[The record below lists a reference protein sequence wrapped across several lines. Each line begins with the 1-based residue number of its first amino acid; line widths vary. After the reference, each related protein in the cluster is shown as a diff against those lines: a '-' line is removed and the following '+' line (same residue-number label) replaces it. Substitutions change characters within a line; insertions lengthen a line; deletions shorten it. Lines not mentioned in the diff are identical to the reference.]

1 MSREK
6 NSNSRIWFGKDL
18 LVWGLVLVVM
28 AAIAVGQVEQAPVA
42 EAVAEES
49 IVAADV
55 GEAKADVG
63 ESATAAGEPCQP
75 SALSAK
81 VETGAEK
88 LSADAK
94 IPSISFKKDMRIQD
108 AIQFLAARYQKNIVP
123 SAKVDGMVTV
133 TNLYNVTFE
142 QALSAILGSN
152 FKYEQEGDF
161 IRVYTADEFK
171 KIKEDTDRMTYKV
184 FTLYYITAEEAK
196 KLLKPVLSSISKVE
210 SSSSAEKSISS
221 GSASG
226 GGAGSGGGSSGSSI
240 GSSGG
245 DSMALND
252 VIVVY
257 DYPENLARAAE
268 VIKALDIRP
277 KQVLVEATILSAT
290 LTEGMKLG
298 VDWNLLAGVGLTGS
312 AATTDLVSNGSSTG
326 DLISRG
332 ESATTPIGQIGT
344 FDVRHDGTPIETSG
358 FATPGQNGLRFG
370 IRSGNVSAF
379 ITALETVTD
388 LTILANP
395 KILAVN
401 KQEGSVQIGKTLG
414 YRGSSSIGQGGIVTQ
429 GEVQFLPTGTV
440 LVFRPY
446 IGNDGY
452 IRMDIYP
459 KDSTAELNAD
469 KVPDET
475 TTQLKTN
482 VIVKDG
488 ETIVIGGLFR
498 DSVKTV
504 RNQVPLLGDLP
515 FVGALFRGTE
525 DVTGRQEVIVLLTP
539 HIVNEPADTGGK
551 ARADDI
557 QRKRFGAK
565 DAMQEIDRAK
575 MAEDHYANAVRFY
588 IEGDNES
595 AMKEAGLALK
605 LRPTYLEA
613 IRLKER
619 ILSQTDPD
627 EAKKLE
633 RIVLENIDREAAPNW
648 QRK

>member
-6 NSNSRIWFGKDL
+6 NSNSRIRFGKDL
-18 LVWGLVLVVM
+18 LVWGLVLIAM
-28 AAIAVGQVEQAPVA
+28 AAIAVGQVKQGPET

-49 IVAADV
+49 IVADRQDVLADS
-55 GEAKADVG
+55 EAKADVG

-81 VETGAEK
+81 AETGAEK

-108 AIQFLAARYQKNIVP
+108 ALQFLAARYQKNIVP

-171 KIKEDTDRMTYKV
+171 KLKEDTDRMTYKV

-210 SSSSAEKSISS
+210 SSSPAEKNISS
-221 GSASG
+221 GSGSG
-226 GGAGSGGGSSGSSI
+226 GGAGSGGGSGGGSI

-257 DYPENLARAAE
+257 DYPENLAKAAE
-268 VIKALDIRP
+268 VVKALDIRP

-298 VDWNLLAGVGLTGS
+298 VDWNLLAGVGLTGIT
-312 AATTDLVSNGSSTG
+312 ATVDELGNEAGA
-326 DLISRG
+326 I
-332 ESATTPIGQIGT
+332 TPIEQIATPGEA
-344 FDVRHDGTPIETSG
+344 GTPVETSG

-370 IRSGNVSAF
+370 IRSGNVAAF

-482 VIVKDG
+482 VLVKDG

-498 DSVKTV
+498 DSIKTV

-515 FVGALFRGTE
+515 LVGALFRGTE

-551 ARADDI
+551 ARAEDI

-575 MAEDHYANAVRFY
+575 MAEDHYANAARFY

-595 AMKEAGLALK
+595 AMKEISLALK

-627 EAKKLE
+627 EVKKME
-633 RIVLENIDREAAPNW
+633 RIMLESIDSEAAPNW
-648 QRK
+648 QRR